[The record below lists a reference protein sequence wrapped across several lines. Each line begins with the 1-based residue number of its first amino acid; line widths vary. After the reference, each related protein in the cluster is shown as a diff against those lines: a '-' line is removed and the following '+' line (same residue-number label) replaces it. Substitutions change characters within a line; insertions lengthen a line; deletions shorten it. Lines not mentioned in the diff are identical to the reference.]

1 MPKATVKTRS
11 WNWNNRSQPYQPSNE
26 SKPVAFMCGLHG
38 GVKYG
43 LAGAFPNVLE
53 HFTNE
58 NRVKLDF
65 GPVPSIKSPM
75 QRPFAHPVEKNG
87 ITPISPLDYFT
98 TVPHN
103 MTVVDFSLADNTITS
118 NWKIESYLLNL
129 LQIDTSYIKDFIK
142 ELKEG
147 TSLPLQN
154 STTDPD
160 IQDVTYQTQLLLNFA
175 TIYNPKEDIPNTLLG
190 VEKHE
195 AIYNA
200 RIIDG
205 KITVSPAGHGEEYK
219 SISGTSKKLPP
230 TKLPPTIKT
239 QYNGKTDDL
248 FDEMLK
254 DDDYGPHEKKPYTAK
269 KHILLSHYFL
279 YLNEIYGNRPIII
292 YLLNCKPLTMMTP
305 QQNFFEE
312 TQQNFVGEA
321 LGKKTEPKW
330 INYFNLYA
338 NSRYVQSE
346 TLTYKYLIDCENI
359 CKNSIQVLEIMQEFY
374 LKNTEKFRKTKRALD
389 KLLYDNEQ
397 LLARYRNIDLKGQT
411 PFDERKKSIQFFR
424 EKLKEIGEKKDDI
437 KKNISNIDSY
447 VSGNAT
453 QNEISNWLRYIKN
466 RVSDVKSFV
475 DVKSF
480 FGYGGKKK
488 SKRKNR
494 KSLKKRRK
502 TKKNKSK
509 Q

>member
-1 MPKATVKTRS
+1 MPKRTAASPDENASKKTKK
-11 WNWNNRSQPYQPSNE
+11 E
-26 SKPVAFMCGLHG
+26 KPLAFMCGLHG

-43 LAGAFPNVLE
+43 LEGAFPNVLE
-53 HFTNE
+53 HFTKSAADGVN
-58 NRVKLDF
+58 LDF

-75 QRPFAHPVEKNG
+75 QRPFAHPVEENG

-219 SISGTSKKLPP
+219 SISGTSEKLSS
-230 TKLPPTIKT
+230 TIDT
-239 QYNGKTDDL
+239 PYEGKTDDL

-254 DDDYGPHEKKPYTAK
+254 VDSHERKPYTAK

-279 YLNEIYGNRPIII
+279 YLKQIYDNRPIII

-359 CKNSIQVLEIMQEFY
+359 CKNSIQVLEIMQKFY

-389 KLLYDNEQ
+389 NLLYDNEQ

-437 KKNISNIDSY
+437 KKIISNIDSY

-466 RVSDVKSFV
+466 RVSDVKDFL
-475 DVKSF
+475 
-480 FGYGGKKK
+480 GYGGKKK